1 MLRGI
6 THFFKN
12 HFVENH
18 TGKDDQKTRGGS
30 FCQKYLWHF
39 GIFSHEPQGLWGAL
53 DVFGNERTHWLV
65 VGCLVM

>member
-1 MLRGI
+1 VLRRI
-6 THFFKN
+6 THFAKN
-12 HFVENH
+12 NFVDNH
-18 TGKDDQKTRGGS
+18 KDDHKISGGS
-30 FCQKYLWHF
+30 LCQKYLWHF